1 MAGVVVIGVIVFMTI
16 FPGSFTSFSPMD
28 QNAGPQMAKPSA
40 AHFMGTDNLGRDV
53 GARMVYGART
63 ILGVAIAASI
73 LSALIGIPLG
83 LISGFAGNW
92 LDKVLSLVMDSVYS
106 FPGLILAIAFAA
118 MLGPGVIN
126 ITVAVSVVY
135 IPTYFRLVRG
145 PNAIHQ
151 GRTLR
156 RGRARHRR
164 EAERNSA
171 KYIFPNVIATV
182 VVVFSLNV
190 ADAIMTEAAL
200 SYIGLGLPAGIPDWG
215 MDLSMGKKFLPSG
228 VWWMITYP
236 GTDDHDPRPRLYD
249 ARRGSL
255 RDPQPQAAGVL
266 KMADYARETILEIE
280 DLSIAYPISIGT
292 VRAVEGISLTVRKGE
307 VLGIVGESGCGKSTL
322 GLSILKLMKPPGRIT
337 SGSILYKGNDILT
350 MDDKSLLDLR
360 GGNIAMIFQNP
371 LTSLDP
377 LVTVQDTSSRPYAST
392 KPKFPRR
399 TCVERAE
406 DILADLGIEA
416 TQARRVS
423 IPAFRG
429 HAPEHHDRAG
439 PHPASPH
446 PPRRRAHDRPR
457 RDRRGGF
464 TELL

>member
-1 MAGVVVIGVIVFMTI
+1 MDKAQRGTEPAAARFSPAAGLARLIGRFSEAARKYRMEWWILVVGALVIGVIVFMTV
-16 FPGSFTSFSPMD
+16 FPGLFTSFSPLD
-28 QNAGPQMAKPSA
+28 QNAGPQMVKPSA
-40 AHFMGTDNLGRDV
+40 VHFMGTDNLGRDV

-73 LSALIGIPLG
+73 LSAIIGIPLG

-145 PNAIHQ
+145 QTLSIKEELYVEAARAI
-151 GRTLR
+151 GAR
-156 RGRARHRR
+156 R
-164 EAERNSA
+164 SVILA

-236 GTDDHDPRPRLYD
+236 GMMIMMLALGFTMLGEGLSEILNPRLQEY
-249 ARRGSL
+249 
-255 RDPQPQAAGVL
+255 
-266 KMADYARETILEIE
+266 
-280 DLSIAYPISIGT
+280 
-292 VRAVEGISLTVRKGE
+292 
-307 VLGIVGESGCGKSTL
+307 
-322 GLSILKLMKPPGRIT
+322 
-337 SGSILYKGNDILT
+337 
-350 MDDKSLLDLR
+350 
-360 GGNIAMIFQNP
+360 
-371 LTSLDP
+371 
-377 LVTVQDTSSRPYAST
+377 
-392 KPKFPRR
+392 
-399 TCVERAE
+399 
-406 DILADLGIEA
+406 
-416 TQARRVS
+416 
-423 IPAFRG
+423 
-429 HAPEHHDRAG
+429 
-439 PHPASPH
+439 
-446 PPRRRAHDRPR
+446 
-457 RDRRGGF
+457 
-464 TELL
+464 